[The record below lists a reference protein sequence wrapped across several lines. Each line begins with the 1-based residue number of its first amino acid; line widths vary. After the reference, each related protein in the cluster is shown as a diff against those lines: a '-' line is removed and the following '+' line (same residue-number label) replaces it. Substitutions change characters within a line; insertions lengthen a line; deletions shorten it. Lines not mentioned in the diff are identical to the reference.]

1 MVAGKR
7 LHFLLIPLGNP
18 FYNTPST
25 LSTPVFLL
33 YFWQQSILSSVH
45 PVYYIVVYCCMLYYY
60 YEPYHTRHFPDQTAS
75 SFRWSSRPY
84 CGTVKA
90 ARNCARATCAARG
103 GQSHSKTFSL
113 CQMLVNESPVC
124 M

>member
-1 MVAGKR
+1 MVLGKKASFLVNSTR
-7 LHFLLIPLGNP
+7 KSFITLHLLSPH
-18 FYNTPST
+18 
-25 LSTPVFLL
+25 LSFLL

-75 SFRWSSRPY
+75 SFRWSSGPY

-90 ARNCARATCAARG
+90 ARNRARATCAARG
-103 GQSHSKTFSL
+103 GQSYSKTFSL